1 MTASKSP
8 FWRLSLRMLSVGC
21 LVTGAVLLSA
31 CGAQEIPGK
40 VIKVIADPKIAVGEP
55 KDQPTLV
62 DITVYAEPG
71 ANRNDGG
78 EAVPIDVWIFQLS
91 DDGKFFQA
99 EFDRLTTEPA
109 AVLSTT
115 FVKVKEVQVPPGE
128 SKTINELELKKDT
141 TFIGIAGG
149 YVDPDKVDWR
159 TVEAVKSK
167 GETYKLLAVMNRR
180 KIITNLHR

>member
-1 MTASKSP
+1 MTSSGFGVQRIFK
-8 FWRLSLRMLSVGC
+8 FLIV
-21 LVTGAVLLSA
+21 LSA
-31 CGAQEIPGK
+31 IALVCLLPGCGAQEIPGK
-40 VIKVIADPKIAVGEP
+40 VIKVIKDPKIPVGEP
-55 KDQPTLV
+55 KDQPSLV
-62 DITVYAEPG
+62 DITVYSETG
-71 ANRNDGG
+71 ANRNEGG
-78 EAVPIDVWIFQLS
+78 ESVPIDVWVFQLS

-99 EFDRLTTEPA
+99 DFETLVTDPK

-115 FVKVKEVQVPPGE
+115 FVKVKEVQVEPGQ
-128 SKTINELELKKDT
+128 SKTINELELEKDT

-149 YVDPDKVDWR
+149 YMEPDKVDWR